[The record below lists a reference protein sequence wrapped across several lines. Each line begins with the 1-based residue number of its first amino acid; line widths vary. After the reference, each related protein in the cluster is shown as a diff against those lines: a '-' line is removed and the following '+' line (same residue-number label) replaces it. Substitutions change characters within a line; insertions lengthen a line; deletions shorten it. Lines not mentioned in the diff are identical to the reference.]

1 MVLRKSIFFKL
12 KFTIMKNTFPIILAA
27 LDLSLQDNQI
37 LKVLK
42 TVGELTASEKAY
54 LLHVSPDFSVPENL
68 ESTYHQIFNSKMPV
82 DERMREDILQ
92 RVEETWDK
100 YPAFSYSVEV
110 REGKPYQK
118 LMHWLS
124 IKDADLLI
132 IGQKK
137 LPRKSGLTAK
147 RVART
152 APTSV
157 LIVPE
162 KERSFK
168 WILVPMDF
176 SEHSKKALNMALAMQ
191 AKKPD
196 ISITAL
202 HIVEQPPAD
211 FYNQALVD
219 STFREALREAANK
232 SFEKLF
238 STIPGA
244 ERIRLEL
251 IDNHYHNP
259 GIHIQEFA
267 KNGEY
272 DLILMGAQGHSMLKS
287 MLFGSV
293 TEAVVEKNEDQH
305 ILILR

>member
-1 MVLRKSIFFKL
+1 
-12 KFTIMKNTFPIILAA
+12 MKNTFPIILAA
-27 LDLSLQDNQI
+27 LDLSAQDKQI

-42 TVGELTASEKAY
+42 TIGEITATEKAY
-54 LLHVSPDFSVPENL
+54 LMHISPDFLVPENL
-68 ESTYHQIFNSKMPV
+68 EATYHQFFNINLPI
-82 DERMREDILQ
+82 DERMREDILKQ
-92 RVEETWDK
+92 VEETWEK
-100 YPAFSYSVEV
+100 YPSFAYAVEI

-118 LMHWLS
+118 LLHWLN
-124 IKDADLLI
+124 IKEADLLV

-137 LPRKSGLTAK
+137 KPGKSGLTAK

-152 APTSV
+152 AQTSV
-157 LIVPE
+157 LMVPE
-162 KERSFK
+162 IERTFK

-176 SEHSKKALNMALAMQ
+176 SEHSKKALIMALAMQ

-211 FYNQALVD
+211 FYNQALAD
-219 STFREALREAANK
+219 SRFREALREAAVK

-238 STIPGA
+238 ATIPGA

-267 KNGEY
+267 KKGEY

-293 TEAVVEKNEDQH
+293 TEAVVENNENQL

>member
-1 MVLRKSIFFKL
+1 
-12 KFTIMKNTFPIILAA
+12 MKNTFPIILAA
-27 LDLSLQDNQI
+27 LDLSAQDKQI

-42 TVGELTASEKAY
+42 TIGEITATEKAY
-54 LLHVSPDFSVPENL
+54 LMHISPDFSVPENL
-68 ESTYHQIFNSKMPV
+68 EATYHQFFNINLPI
-82 DERMREDILQ
+82 DERMREDVLKQ
-92 RVEETWDK
+92 VEETWEK
-100 YPAFSYSVEV
+100 YPSFAYAVEI

-118 LMHWLS
+118 LLHWLN
-124 IKDADLLI
+124 IKEADLLV

-137 LPRKSGLTAK
+137 KPGKSGLTAK

-152 APTSV
+152 AQTSV
-157 LIVPE
+157 LMVPE
-162 KERSFK
+162 IERTFK

-176 SEHSKKALNMALAMQ
+176 SEHSKKALIMALAMQ

-211 FYNQALVD
+211 FYNQALAD
-219 STFREALREAANK
+219 SRFREALREAAVK

-238 STIPGA
+238 ATIPGA

-267 KNGEY
+267 KKGEY

-293 TEAVVEKNEDQH
+293 TEAVVENNENQL

>member
-1 MVLRKSIFFKL
+1 M
-12 KFTIMKNTFPIILAA
+12 PI
-27 LDLSLQDNQI
+27 
-37 LKVLK
+37 
-42 TVGELTASEKAY
+42 
-54 LLHVSPDFSVPENL
+54 
-68 ESTYHQIFNSKMPV
+68 

-92 RVEETWDK
+92 RVEDTWDK

-118 LMHWLS
+118 LLHWLS

-137 LPRKSGLTAK
+137 HPGKSGLTAK

-176 SEHSKKALNMALAMQ
+176 SEHSKKALRMAIALQ
-191 AKKPD
+191 EKKSD
-196 ISITAL
+196 ITITAL
-202 HIVEQPPAD
+202 HIIEQPPAD

-219 STFREALREAANK
+219 STFREALREAAIK

-238 STIPGA
+238 ATIPGA

-267 KNGEY
+267 EKGDF

-287 MLFGSV
+287 FLFGSV
-293 TEAVVEKNEDQH
+293 AEAVVDKNENQL

>member
-1 MVLRKSIFFKL
+1 
-12 KFTIMKNTFPIILAA
+12 MKNSFPVILAA
-27 LDLSLQDNQI
+27 LDLSVQDKQI
-37 LKVLK
+37 LKILK
-42 TVGELTASEKAY
+42 MVRELTASEKAY
-54 LLHVSPDFSVPENL
+54 LIHISPDFSVPENL
-68 ESTYHQIFNSKMPV
+68 ASTYHQLFNSKMPI

-118 LMHWLS
+118 LLHWLS

-137 LPRKSGLTAK
+137 HPGKSGLTAK

-176 SEHSKKALNMALAMQ
+176 SEHSKKALRMAIALQ
-191 AKKPD
+191 EKKSD

-202 HIVEQPPAD
+202 HIIEQPPAD

-219 STFREALREAANK
+219 STFREALREAAIK

-238 STIPGA
+238 ATIPGA

-267 KNGEY
+267 EKGDF

-287 MLFGSV
+287 FLFGSV
-293 TEAVVEKNEDQH
+293 AEAVVDKNENQL

>member
-1 MVLRKSIFFKL
+1 
-12 KFTIMKNTFPIILAA
+12 MKNTFPIILAA

>member
-1 MVLRKSIFFKL
+1 
-12 KFTIMKNTFPIILAA
+12 MKNTFPIILAA

-137 LPRKSGLTAK
+137 LPGKSGLTAK

-272 DLILMGAQGHSMLKS
+272 DLILIGAQGHSMLKS

>member
-1 MVLRKSIFFKL
+1 
-12 KFTIMKNTFPIILAA
+12 MKNTFPIILAA

-137 LPRKSGLTAK
+137 LPGKSGLTAK

-176 SEHSKKALNMALAMQ
+176 SEHSKKALSMALAMQ

-211 FYNQALVD
+211 FYNQALAD
-219 STFREALREAANK
+219 SRFREALREAAVK

-238 STIPGA
+238 ATIPGA

-267 KNGEY
+267 KKGEY

-293 TEAVVEKNEDQH
+293 TEAVVENNEDQL

>member
-1 MVLRKSIFFKL
+1 M
-12 KFTIMKNTFPIILAA
+12 LAA
-27 LDLSLQDNQI
+27 LDLSRQDKQI

-42 TVGELTASEKAY
+42 TMGELSATEKAY
-54 LLHVSPDFSVPENL
+54 LMHISPDFSVPENIEASHHPFINDIL
-68 ESTYHQIFNSKMPV
+68 PV
-82 DERMREDILQ
+82 DEQMREDILKQ
-92 RVEETWDK
+92 VEETWEK
-100 YPAFSYSVEV
+100 YPSFAYSVEIK
-110 REGKPYQK
+110 EGKPYQK
-118 LMHWLS
+118 LIHWLNL
-124 IKDADLLI
+124 KEADLLV

-137 LPRKSGLTAK
+137 QPGKSGLTAK

-162 KERSFK
+162 KERTLK
-168 WILVPMDF
+168 WVLVPMDF
-176 SEHSKKALNMALAMQ
+176 SAQSKKALSMAIALQ
-191 AKKPD
+191 AKKPE

-219 STFREALREAANK
+219 SSFREALRESAVK

-238 STIPGA
+238 ATIPGA

-259 GIHIQEFA
+259 GIHIHEFA
-267 KNGEY
+267 ENGDY
-272 DLILMGAQGHSMLKS
+272 DLILMGAQGHTMLNS
-287 MLFGSV
+287 ILFGSV
-293 TEAVVEKNEDQH
+293 AEAVVEKNEEQL
-305 ILILR
+305 ILIIR

>member
-1 MVLRKSIFFKL
+1 
-12 KFTIMKNTFPIILAA
+12 MKNSFPVILAA
-27 LDLSLQDNQI
+27 LDLSVQDKQI
-37 LKVLK
+37 LKILK
-42 TVGELTASEKAY
+42 MVGELTASEKAY
-54 LLHVSPDFSVPENL
+54 LIHISPDFSVPENL
-68 ESTYHQIFNSKMPV
+68 ASTYHQLFNSKMPI

-118 LMHWLS
+118 LLHWLS

-137 LPRKSGLTAK
+137 HPGKSGLTAK

-176 SEHSKKALNMALAMQ
+176 SEHSKKALRMAIALQ
-191 AKKPD
+191 EKKSD
-196 ISITAL
+196 ITITAL
-202 HIVEQPPAD
+202 HIIEQPPAD

-219 STFREALREAANK
+219 STFREALREAAIK

-238 STIPGA
+238 ATIPGA

-267 KNGEY
+267 EKADF

-287 MLFGSV
+287 FLFGSV
-293 TEAVVEKNEDQH
+293 AEAVVDKNENQL

>member
-1 MVLRKSIFFKL
+1 
-12 KFTIMKNTFPIILAA
+12 MKNTFPIILAA

-137 LPRKSGLTAK
+137 LPGKSGLTAK

>member
-1 MVLRKSIFFKL
+1 
-12 KFTIMKNTFPIILAA
+12 MKNTFPVILAA
-27 LDLSLQDNQI
+27 LDLSPQDKQI

-42 TVGELTASEKAY
+42 TVGELSATEKAY
-54 LLHVSPDFSVPENL
+54 LFHISPDFSVPENL
-68 ESTYHQIFNSKMPV
+68 EATYHNLFNASLPI
-82 DERMREDILQ
+82 DERMREDILKQ
-92 RVEETWDK
+92 VEETWEN
-100 YPAFSYSVEV
+100 YPSFAYSVEI

-118 LMHWLS
+118 LIHWLN
-124 IKDADLLI
+124 IKEADLLV

-137 LPRKSGLTAK
+137 QPGKSGLTAK

-162 KERSFK
+162 KERTFK

-176 SEHSKKALNMALAMQ
+176 SEHSKKALSMAIALQ

-219 STFREALREAANK
+219 SSFREALREAANK

-238 STIPGA
+238 ATIPGA

-259 GIHIQEFA
+259 GIHIHEFA
-267 KNGEY
+267 KNGEF
-272 DLILMGAQGHSMLKS
+272 DLILMGAQGHSMIKS

-293 TEAVVEKNEDQH
+293 TEAIVDKNEDQLV
-305 ILILR
+305 LILR

>member
-1 MVLRKSIFFKL
+1 M
-12 KFTIMKNTFPIILAA
+12 LAA
-27 LDLSLQDNQI
+27 LDLSRQDKQI

-42 TVGELTASEKAY
+42 TMGELSATEKAY
-54 LLHVSPDFSVPENL
+54 LMHISLDFSVPENIEASHHPFINDIL
-68 ESTYHQIFNSKMPV
+68 PV
-82 DERMREDILQ
+82 DEQMREDILKQ
-92 RVEETWDK
+92 VEETWEK
-100 YPAFSYSVEV
+100 YPSFAYSVEIK
-110 REGKPYQK
+110 EGKPYQK
-118 LMHWLS
+118 LIHWLNL
-124 IKDADLLI
+124 KEADLLV

-137 LPRKSGLTAK
+137 QPGKSGLTAK

-162 KERSFK
+162 KERTLK
-168 WILVPMDF
+168 WVLVPMDF
-176 SEHSKKALNMALAMQ
+176 SAHSKKALSMAIALQ
-191 AKKPD
+191 AKKPE

-219 STFREALREAANK
+219 SSFREALRESAVK

-238 STIPGA
+238 ATIPGA

-259 GIHIQEFA
+259 GIHIHEFA
-267 KNGEY
+267 ENGDY
-272 DLILMGAQGHSMLKS
+272 DLILMGAQGHTMLNS
-287 MLFGSV
+287 ILFGSV
-293 TEAVVEKNEDQH
+293 AEAVVEKNEEQL
-305 ILILR
+305 ILIIR

>member
-1 MVLRKSIFFKL
+1 
-12 KFTIMKNTFPIILAA
+12 MKNTFPIILAA
-27 LDLSLQDNQI
+27 LDLSAQDKQI

-42 TVGELTASEKAY
+42 TIGEITATEKAY
-54 LLHVSPDFSVPENL
+54 LMHISPDFSVPENL
-68 ESTYHQIFNSKMPV
+68 EATYHQFFNINLPI
-82 DERMREDILQ
+82 DERICEDILKQ
-92 RVEETWDK
+92 VEETWEK
-100 YPAFSYSVEV
+100 YPSFAYAVEI

-118 LMHWLS
+118 LLHWLN
-124 IKDADLLI
+124 IKEADLLV

-137 LPRKSGLTAK
+137 KPGKSGLTAK

-152 APTSV
+152 AQASI
-157 LIVPE
+157 LMVPE
-162 KERSFK
+162 KERTFK

-176 SEHSKKALNMALAMQ
+176 SEHSKKALSMALAMQ

-211 FYNQALVD
+211 FYNQALAD
-219 STFREALREAANK
+219 SRFREALREAAVK

-238 STIPGA
+238 ATIPGA

-267 KNGEY
+267 KKGEY

-293 TEAVVEKNEDQH
+293 TEAVVENNEDQL

>member
-42 TVGELTASEKAY
+42 TVG
-54 LLHVSPDFSVPENL
+54 ENL

-137 LPRKSGLTAK
+137 LPGKSGLTAK